1 MSMGAGRARQAGALF
16 SRLPEDVQLAVLAR
30 VPYSDL
36 HGRVAAAC
44 KAWRN
49 MVASNSFRKT
59 RAAADCDEFGLLVSL
74 YGTRWLHGVRPP
86 MQCFLVTTTGARRAL
101 PPPSGDENCWTV
113 TLGQDVYFLGANRIG
128 QYVGDHWT
136 CDLDAFDLRRDAW
149 RRLTPLVRA
158 DDEDDDSRGYL
169 IDPAPV
175 VASESAGKI
184 FVVGGD
190 RSIHGLDSRRRVDM
204 YDPASDTWSQLGD
217 KPTIDTWENGV
228 EVNGKLYFYGSNGD
242 YDSNVDPDS
251 IGIFDPETQAWS
263 AGRFP
268 HVLDERGD
276 GPWNIT
282 GFEWHGCLVVMARF
296 RMGSTYESI
305 EYKAVL
311 YDPSTD
317 AWSEAP
323 FPAAPIQAYRC
334 AHIDDTLFAWGSQGP
349 EERGDGTEPDSL
361 WGAEGSRI
369 VMLRPGSTTWV
380 DVPMP
385 PDLRCVGT
393 SIAAV
398 RLG

>member
-1 MSMGAGRARQAGALF
+1 MRTRAGRARQARQAGALF
-16 SRLPEDVQLAVLAR
+16 SKLPDDVQLAVLAR

-44 KAWRN
+44 RAWRN

-59 RAAADCDEFGLLVSL
+59 RAAAGCDEFGLLVSL

-86 MQCFLVTTTGARRAL
+86 MQCFLVATTGARRAL
-101 PPPSGDENCWTV
+101 PPAAGDENCWTV

-136 CDLDAFDLRRDAW
+136 CDLDAFDLRHDAW

-158 DDEDDDSRGYL
+158 DEEDDDSRGYL

-190 RSIHGLDSRRRVDM
+190 RAIHGLDSRRRVDM
-204 YDPASDTWSQLGD
+204 YDPATDTWSQLD
-217 KPTIDTWENGV
+217 DRPTLDRWENGV
-228 EVNGKLYFYGSNGD
+228 EVAGKLYFYNND
-242 YDSNVDPDS
+242 EDPES
-251 IGIFDPETQAWS
+251 IGIFDPETQAWT
-263 AGRFP
+263 ALRLP
-268 HVLDERGD
+268 HVLDEQNVDPR
-276 GPWNIT
+276 NIT
-282 GFEWHGCLVVMARF
+282 GFERHGCFVVMARF
-296 RMGSTYESI
+296 RLGSTPESV

-323 FPAAPIQAYRC
+323 FPAAPVQAYRC
-334 AHIDDTLFAWGSQGP
+334 TPIDGTLFAWGSQGP
-349 EERGDGTEPDSL
+349 EERGVGTEGGL
-361 WGAEGSRI
+361 WGRENSRI

-385 PDLRCVGT
+385 PDLRCLAT
-393 SIAAV
+393 RLAAV
-398 RLG
+398 RIG